1 MSKQDKIHWNMD
13 SLDEVGA
20 LINIAWGE
28 RSNGKSYQVKHK
40 KAIIP
45 FLESMIKDGEKR
57 DRFILVRRLREE
69 ITTEKV
75 ERYFADVDIASLTN
89 NRYNMI
95 TYYRREVYL
104 GNYDIETGK
113 VKRGEKIGYV
123 VALSTEQHY
132 AGASYL
138 DVKNIIFEEFMSRSV
153 YLANEPDK
161 LMNFWNTVD
170 RKRGKVR
177 MWLVG
182 NTISRV
188 CPYLT
193 DWGLQNIVSKQ
204 QQGTIIT
211 KMLDTGTEDEKG
223 NPIQVKLAIEYCK
236 STGKSSF
243 AIGKHKDM
251 LNKGTWQSDPQPHL
265 PKSKNEYKILFRIG
279 FMYKEFK
286 FIGELLKD
294 IETKESVWFIY
305 PYDKEFKDNLLIF
318 TDVVKLNKRY
328 QRNIYDITINNDRIR
343 NVLETFREGNIFYS
357 DDLCGTDFKQAID
370 FTIRK

>member
-1 MSKQDKIHWNMD
+1 MSKQDKIHYNIDTLD
-13 SLDEVGA
+13 SYDA
-20 LINIAWGE
+20 LINIIWGE

-45 FLESMIKDGEKR
+45 FLESMVKDAIKR

-69 ITTEKV
+69 ITTEKI

-89 NRYNMI
+89 NEYNII
-95 TYYRREVYL
+95 TYYRKEIYL
-104 GNYDIETGK
+104 GRYNIEDGK

-170 RKRGKVR
+170 RKRGIVK

-193 DWGLQNIVSKQ
+193 DWGLQNIVKNQ
-204 QQGTIIT
+204 KQGTIIT
-211 KMLDTGTEDEKG
+211 KYLDTGTENDEG
-223 NPIQVKLAIEYCK
+223 IPIQIKLAIEYCK

-251 LNKGTWQSDPQPHL
+251 LNKGSWQSDPQPHL
-265 PKSKNEYKILFRIG
+265 PKSRKEYKLLFRIG
-279 FMYKEFK
+279 FQYKEFK
-286 FIGELLKD
+286 FIGELIKD
-294 IETKESVWFIY
+294 YESKDSVWFIY

-318 TDVVKLNKRY
+318 TDVIKLNKRY
-328 QRNIYDITINNDRIR
+328 QRNIYDITINNDRIK

-357 DDLCGTDFKQAID
+357 SDLCGTDFKQAID

>member
-1 MSKQDKIHWNMD
+1 MSNNYHYNIDNIDKEN
-13 SLDEVGA
+13 A
-20 LINIAWGE
+20 NINIIWGE

-40 KAIIP
+40 KGIIP
-45 FLESMIKDGEKR
+45 ALESILKDAVNLE
-57 DRFILVRRLREE
+57 RFILMRRLREE
-69 ITTEKV
+69 ITSEKV

-89 NRYNMI
+89 NEYNLI
-95 TYYRREVYL
+95 TYYRKEIYL
-104 GNYDIETGK
+104 AHYNYETGK
-113 VKRGEKIGYV
+113 VIRGLKVGYV

-161 LMNFWNTVD
+161 LMNFYNTVD
-170 RKRGKVR
+170 RKRGIVKL
-177 MWLVG
+177 WLVG

-193 DWGLQNIVSKQ
+193 DWGLQGIVAKQ

-211 KMLDTGTEDEKG
+211 KKLDTGTFDDDN
-223 NPIQVKLAIEYCK
+223 NPIYIKLAIEYCK

-251 LNKGTWQSDPQPHL
+251 LNKGSWQSDPQPHL
-265 PKSKNEYKILFRIG
+265 PKSINEYKHVYMIG
-279 FMYKEFK
+279 FQYKEFK

-294 IETKESVWFIY
+294 YESKEFVWFIY
-305 PYDKEFKDNLLIF
+305 PYEKEFKNNLLIF
-318 TDVVKLNKRY
+318 TDIVKLNKRY
-328 QRNIYDITINNDRIR
+328 QRNIYDLSFKNDRLSK
-343 NVLETFREGNIFYS
+343 VFDTFREGNIFYAS
-357 DDLCGTDFKQAID
+357 DLCGTDFKQVID
-370 FTIRK
+370 FSIRK